1 MMNPHPPCQVEQI
14 VAKDPTV
21 QALAHKIA
29 AFDAIL
35 LEKDEYEELV
45 NEWLYETQDNRD

>member
-1 MMNPHPPCQVEQI
+1 MTTTIPNGMEWL
-14 VAKDPTV
+14 AYDSL

-35 LEKDEYEELV
+35 LEKDEYEELL
-45 NEWLYETQDNRD
+45 NEWSHEGPSPV